1 MESLHIKSK
10 GVHVAALLFTTLL
23 AALLL
28 ALPQNSFAQSKGTMA
43 VPFYTNHTST
53 PDSQRIG
60 GKEFIKSTDH
70 LRFLTRDSM
79 IVEQVLA
86 GNIPDS
92 LKFFRKITFYTS
104 DSNGNHKVEMLVLP
118 DYLAV
123 GTNEDFIRVP
133 MGPVAAQQVA
143 DSLYCTLPT
152 SKLVDEIAAASEG
165 AIDPFPFRPVG
176 DRNCQPWTFEDSNNA
191 INALYKVKGYHF
203 GQFIS
208 GLKKDVIISTLAE
221 DTTKPCRVVIYGWHY
236 PDGTY
241 IQNATNVHVNFYT
254 DYSHGIR
261 LIYRI
266 IKIDGKEYDIKKVLT
281 DPQMFRILSK
291 EETPMK
297 KATYAGD
304 PIHYLLSTERFKEW

>member
-1 MESLHIKSK
+1 MNKR
-10 GVHVAALLFTTLL
+10 
-23 AALLL
+23 
-28 ALPQNSFAQSKGTMA
+28 NSFTVKTIISLFAATVFCASMQYTAAQTIATHQKIA
-43 VPFYTNHTST
+43 VPYFQNHSCT

-60 GKEFIKSTDH
+60 GKEFIRSTDR

-92 LKFFRKITFYTS
+92 LKFFRKIIFYTS
-104 DSNGNHKVEMLVLP
+104 DSNSKHKVEMLALP

-143 DSLYCTLPT
+143 DSLYCSLPT

-236 PDGTY
+236 PDGTH
-241 IQNATNVHVNFYT
+241 IQNSTNVHVNFYT

-266 IKIDGKEYDIKKVLT
+266 IKIDGKEYDIQKVLT

-304 PIHYLLSTERFKEW
+304 SIHQLLTTERFKEW